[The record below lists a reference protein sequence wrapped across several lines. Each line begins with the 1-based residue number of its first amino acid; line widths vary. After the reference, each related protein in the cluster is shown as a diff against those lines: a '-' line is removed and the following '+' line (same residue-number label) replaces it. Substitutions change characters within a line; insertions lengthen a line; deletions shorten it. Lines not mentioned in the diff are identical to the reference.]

1 MPKFSSG
8 RITTNVIFYRGGVPN
23 SDKNFGTYV
32 SVNYEMLRQVSRY
45 IRNQNGGARQ
55 SYRLF

>member
-8 RITTNVIFYRGGVPN
+8 RITTNAIFYRGGVPN
-23 SDKNFGTYV
+23 SDKSFGTYV
-32 SVNYEMLRQVSRY
+32 SVNYEMLRQIPRY

-55 SYRLF
+55 SYKLF

>member
-23 SDKNFGTYV
+23 SAKNFGTYV

-45 IRNQNGGARQ
+45 LRNQNGGPREL
-55 SYRLF
+55 YKFF